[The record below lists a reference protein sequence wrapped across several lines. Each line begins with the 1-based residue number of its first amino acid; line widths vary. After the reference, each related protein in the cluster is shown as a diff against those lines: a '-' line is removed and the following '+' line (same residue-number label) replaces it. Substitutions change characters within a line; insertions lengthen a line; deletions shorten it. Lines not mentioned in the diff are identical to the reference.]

1 MQPLNLL
8 KKLVS
13 FSSAYPQEKEVGN
26 FLVTYL
32 KEIGFEVTI
41 QEISSGRNNIFA
53 QKNKK
58 GKAILFYGHQDT
70 VPIANP
76 QSWNTQPLELT
87 EKDGRYYGLGVVDI
101 KGGIAAILEATKQT
115 EAYIKVFLAVDE
127 ENISEGAWKAV
138 QDEKTKYFFEDVQLV
153 ISVEPNFGVGENTI
167 AIGRTGRVVYQTE
180 FNGLAS
186 HIANYKKGVDAIWMM
201 SNFIGKLYGQRDDL
215 FSSQYTVAQIRKVS
229 GESVGMSVCAQ
240 AVAEVEVLLGPGD
253 TREAVR
259 VILEG
264 ISDGGVISLKSRKTP
279 YLQGYKFETFPYQDL
294 VAQIV
299 EQHTGKPIEKV
310 LRSSVGDD
318 NVFAELGIPVITW
331 GPVGGNEHTAN
342 EFIKISSFE
351 KIIKMYSSFVNSL

>member
-138 QDEKTKYFFEDVQLV
+138 QDEKTK
-153 ISVEPNFGVGENTI
+153 
-167 AIGRTGRVVYQTE
+167 
-180 FNGLAS
+180 
-186 HIANYKKGVDAIWMM
+186 
-201 SNFIGKLYGQRDDL
+201 
-215 FSSQYTVAQIRKVS
+215 
-229 GESVGMSVCAQ
+229 C
-240 AVAEVEVLLGPGD
+240 
-253 TREAVR
+253 
-259 VILEG
+259 
-264 ISDGGVISLKSRKTP
+264 
-279 YLQGYKFETFPYQDL
+279 
-294 VAQIV
+294 
-299 EQHTGKPIEKV
+299 
-310 LRSSVGDD
+310 
-318 NVFAELGIPVITW
+318 
-331 GPVGGNEHTAN
+331 
-342 EFIKISSFE
+342 
-351 KIIKMYSSFVNSL
+351 